1 MSITNVKNIFS
12 TYTFDDSTEAKNYH
26 RVLFKPG
33 VSVQAREL
41 TEMQSNLQRQID
53 YHGQYSFAD
62 GSRVVG
68 GEVALNV
75 DYDYIKVESSY
86 TNVSGTA
93 VSASAFISSLVN
105 AANGTLTNANGVV
118 AQVIQ
123 VISEA
128 GVDLKSGSNK
138 SGILESGNT
147 SDALTIYIKYVTGSG
162 TANSNTFA
170 AGELLTSSTNAA
182 DILMVGGGSDTN
194 LSDGGTVTASSGA
207 VATNPIGKGSQ
218 VTISEGVYF
227 ISGNFVYV
235 AADSIIL
242 QKYDNTPS
250 NIIGLQVTESVAT
263 AATDTNLVDNA
274 TGFPNAS
281 APGADRYKI
290 ATQLIKADPASPTG
304 VYKNYIILLT
314 ITNGVKQ
321 IEVAPAAEVNT
332 ELTKRLA
339 RRTSEESGNYALK
352 PFTLDIKEYL
362 DDGTNGGFKT
372 AAVIAAEEGFSTG
385 NENALAKA
393 FGVKKY
399 VVGVEPNV
407 AYVQGYRTENIST
420 NFITVDKPREVSTA
434 PKDYIAKN
442 NSTSRLDIGNYV
454 KIDVSSASTSV
465 GFPDIENFSELALID
480 TAGGAP
486 TPIALADTVV
496 LANAA
501 GTFQGTYYV
510 HDHSSDTKFSSV
522 GGGSGAR
529 FKIVIDSAGKVVVE
543 VTDGG
548 KDYDVD
554 DTFTVLGSAFTGGA
568 DSTNNLTFKVA
579 QLGVGRARARA
590 VVYES
595 ATVMKL
601 YLFDIVMTSG
611 TFARVDK
618 VEQLK
623 EITGGANNDFFG
635 HFVSSADGKR
645 FDATNNSLIF
655 KLPGGTIKT
664 AEAGSDKPVYTRQLR
679 LYADNAEGSNKV
691 FTDAI
696 AADETLL
703 PGAVLVS
710 IGSKSGAT
718 PVRTTTAS
726 ATASEDGLGRDVTIG
741 GTTNGKSVCAII
753 TVQKT
758 GNVDNKKTKTF
769 VSVADTLYKFDGSN
783 PILLNAYDIYSLVS
797 VKQGTASGADITDQ
811 FKLDNGQRANF
822 YDEGQLIPIGNAAA
836 GNVYITFN
844 HYTHS
849 AGEYITINSYPA
861 TTTTHDRNR
870 IPLAVTPEGNFDLKD
885 CIDFRP
891 VKGTLDVHSNL
902 YTSNATST
910 FKTSSTTKSV
920 GSPALTPS
928 SILTVDSEVWLPRID
943 KLILGRDGAYK
954 VIKGLSSE
962 TPIAPED
969 PSDAMVIGS
978 LRVAPFTYNAKA
990 HVKQDLKDH
999 KRYTMKHIG
1008 ELNRRIKN
1016 LEYYTSLSLL
1026 EAATLAISV
1035 PDGGSDMERFKN
1047 GIFVEPFIGHGN
1059 GNVEH
1064 PDYHCAID
1072 KALGTLRP
1080 KFDQKNIRLERKASE
1095 TGIVRNG
1102 SLYTLPFTQRTFIDQ
1117 PAATLTEFVN
1127 PYNVFTWN
1135 GVVKLSPDSDEWKDT
1150 EHRPDVLIN
1159 ETGQYDQLVGMIE
1172 ESGVLGTVWN
1182 EWETNWT
1189 GINSDVQTFGH
1200 HGRDANNGNPND
1212 VLLERTSGFNEWGG
1226 YEYLSGSIVTTT
1238 EFAGQSRSGLTTSI
1252 TTDTETSE
1260 LGSKIVE
1267 TNYVPFIRSREIYFK
1282 AEMLKPDTKMY
1293 AFFNDVDIT
1302 GYCAEKT
1309 YVEYGGDTNVVG
1321 YGDATAHPS
1330 ATALVSDASGIIE
1343 GSFIIPNNS
1352 SLRFKTG
1359 TREFRLSDSPVND
1372 KANEGTYA
1380 EAQYYAAGMLEV
1392 KQNTII
1398 STKVPKIVTSE
1409 VNTDRVI
1416 SETNVDD
1423 NRTTKWYDPLAQTI
1437 LIEQDGGIFA
1447 TSLDIFVA
1455 ASEAGTAAGGA
1466 GIPLNVSIRETEN
1479 GYPTQRIVPGSETI
1493 LYPSSIQTP
1502 SNAADV
1508 VKNLIYTN
1516 HITSNGS
1523 VACPVTFEHPVY
1535 LSQDTEYAI
1544 VLISNSD
1551 TYKVCVAETGAF
1563 DLQTNARVA
1572 KQPYN
1577 GVFFKSQNGSTW
1589 TAEQGKDLK
1598 FKVKR
1603 AEFSGSGTVVTFVN
1617 DQLPVKKLKADPFF
1631 ICTATVAGSAVLRV
1645 THPNHGMFNGS
1656 SVTIAGAGVINTIT
1670 VALLN
1675 ATHVIS
1681 DVEIDSYVIT
1691 IAASAIDAMTE
1702 SLIGGGA
1709 NVTATENMSID
1720 ALVPYNE
1727 TLQLPETLITY
1738 ETNCFTGKSQDGS
1751 QSEFVGLQNL
1761 PLSINNNNF
1770 FANPIAIASA
1780 AEITAGTGQLENS
1793 LSNTGEAGKSIA
1805 IKCKFTTEN
1814 TFLSPVIDA
1823 NRASLFCIS
1832 NRTNDA
1838 DSDSGVTGY
1847 NKADH
1852 GRNYVAETTAT
1863 GGSNLNVFITKEIT
1877 LANEATQ
1884 LDAYA
1889 EVHRPAGSS
1898 IDLYFKVKAAG
1909 DDSNFNDLPWYL
1921 FNPKEAIAT
1930 KDSGVTH
1937 VEYSQLIENVVT
1949 GVAASVPSAG
1959 VQSVPIAPTRP
1970 DTGKTKHDYY
1980 REFGAY
1986 DALDIYVALYL
1997 ANGNNDAHTA
2007 VAAALATF
2015 NQKQAKADA
2024 AMAAASGKVSMTITD
2039 PAGNQP
2045 TASQADGTT
2054 GGTAVITAS
2063 PPADK
2068 FGSFAF
2074 KIVLRTNNSCKVPM
2088 VKNFRSIATT

>member
-68 GEVALNV
+68 GEVALNT
-75 DYDYIKVESSY
+75 DYDYIKVESSF
-86 TNVSGTA
+86 TNASGAA
-93 VSASAFISSLVN
+93 VPASAFISSLVN
-105 AANGTLTNANGVV
+105 AVNGTLTNANGVV

-128 GVDLKSGSNK
+128 GVDLAAGSNK

-162 TANSNTFA
+162 TANSNTFV

-218 VTISEGVYF
+218 VTINEGVYF

-372 AAVIAAEEGFSTG
+372 AAVIAAEESLSTA
-385 NENALAKA
+385 NDNALAKA
-393 FGVKKY
+393 FGEKKY

-434 PKDYIAKN
+434 PKDYVEKN
-442 NSTSRLDIGNYV
+442 QSTSRLDIGNYV

-480 TAGGAP
+480 TAGGA
-486 TPIALADTVV
+486 TNPIALVDTVA
-496 LANAA
+496 LGSAA

-510 HDHSSDTKFSSV
+510 TDGDAHTT
-522 GGGSGAR
+522 GANGTGAR

-543 VTDGG
+543 VIDGG
-548 KDYDVD
+548 NGYNVNSL
-554 DTFTVLGSAFTGGA
+554 FTVLGTKFTGGA
-568 DSTNNLTFKVA
+568 TTANDLTFRVA

-664 AEAGSDKPVYTRQLR
+664 AEADDKPVYTRQVR
-679 LYADNAEGSNKV
+679 LYADDAGGSNKV

-718 PVRTTTAS
+718 PVRTTTTS
-726 ATASEDGLGRDVTIG
+726 VTASVRDVTVT

-783 PILLNAYDIYSLVS
+783 PILLNAYDIYSIVS
-797 VKQGTASGADITDQ
+797 VKQGATDGADITDQ

-1159 ETGQYDQLVGMIE
+1159 ETGQYDQLVGMLE

-1212 VLLERTSGFNEWGG
+1212 VLLERVSGFNEWGG

-1409 VNTDRVI
+1409 VNSDRVI

-1423 NRTTKWYDPLAQTI
+1423 NRTTEWYDPLAQTI

-1493 LYPSSIQTP
+1493 LYPSSSSSGST
-1502 SNAADV
+1502 
-1508 VKNLIYTN
+1508 KNLIYTDMV
-1516 HITSNGS
+1516 TSNGS

-1631 ICTATVAGSAVLRV
+1631 ICTATVDDSAVLRV
-1645 THPNHGMFNGS
+1645 AHPNHGMFNGS
-1656 SVTIAGAGVINTIT
+1656 SVTIAGAGAINTIT
-1670 VALLN
+1670 TALLN

-1691 IAASAIDAMTE
+1691 IADAAIDAMTE

-1751 QSEFVGLQNL
+1751 QSEFVGLQDL

-1793 LSNTGEAGKSIA
+1793 GSVTGEAGKSIA

-1847 NKADH
+1847 NKATH

-1921 FNPKEAIAT
+1921 FSPKEAIAT

-1937 VEYSQLIENVVT
+1937 VEYSKLIENIVT

-1959 VQSVPIAPTRP
+1959 VQSVPIASSRP
-1970 DTGKTKHDYY
+1970 DRERTLGRLKTQIYSEPGGVYETLD
-1980 REFGAY
+1980 AY
-1986 DALDIYVALYL
+1986 IVTRNANNKDDSHAAVIAASKLQSTAFHL
-1997 ANGNNDAHTA
+1997 AE
-2007 VAAALATF
+2007 
-2015 NQKQAKADA
+2015 AKFA
-2024 AMAAASGKVSMTITD
+2024 AMSGEIEINYDGATQSDGVTLAANASNNYS
-2039 PAGNQP
+2039 AP
-2045 TASQADGTT
+2045 T
-2054 GGTAVITAS
+2054 

>member
-86 TNVSGTA
+86 TNVSGA
-93 VSASAFISSLVN
+93 VVSASAFISSLVN

-162 TANSNTFA
+162 TTNSNTFA
-170 AGELLTSSTNAA
+170 AGELLTSSTDAA

-218 VTISEGVYF
+218 VTINEGVYF

-372 AAVIAAEEGFSTG
+372 AAVIAAEESLSTA
-385 NENALAKA
+385 NDNALAKA

-399 VVGVEPNV
+399 VVGVEPNI

-420 NFITVDKPREVSTA
+420 NFITVDKPREVLTA

-480 TAGGAP
+480 TAGGA
-486 TPIALADTVV
+486 TQPIALVDTVA
-496 LANAA
+496 LGSAA

-510 HDHSSDTKFSSV
+510 TDGDSHTI
-522 GGGSGAR
+522 GENGSGAR
-529 FKIVIDSAGKVVVE
+529 FKIVIDNAGKVVVE
-543 VTDGG
+543 VIDGG
-548 KDYDVD
+548 NGYNVD
-554 DTFTVLGSAFTGGA
+554 SLFTVLGTKFTGGA
-568 DSTNNLTFKVA
+568 TAANDLTFRVA

-623 EITGGANNDFFG
+623 EITGGVNNDFFG
-635 HFVSSADGKR
+635 HFVSSDDGKR

-664 AEAGSDKPVYTRQLR
+664 AEANDKPVYTRQVR
-679 LYADNAEGSNKV
+679 LYADNAGGISKT
-691 FTDAI
+691 FADAI

-718 PVRTTTAS
+718 PDRTTTTS
-726 ATASEDGLGRDVTIG
+726 VTASGRDVTVT

-769 VSVADTLYKFDGSN
+769 VSVTDTLYKFDGSN

-797 VKQGTASGADITDQ
+797 VKQGASDGPDITDQ

-822 YDEGQLIPIGNAAA
+822 YDEGQLIPISNAAA
-836 GNVYITFN
+836 GDVYITFN

-849 AGEYITINSYPA
+849 VGEYITIDSYPA

-891 VKGTLDVHSNL
+891 VKGTVDVHSNL

-978 LRVAPFTYNAKA
+978 LRVEPFTYNAKA

-1047 GIFVEPFIGHGN
+1047 GIFVEPFVGHGN

-1200 HGRDANNGNPND
+1200 HGRNANNGNPND

-1226 YEYLSGSIVTTT
+1226 YEYLSGSIVTVT
-1238 EFAGQSRSGLTTSI
+1238 EFEGQSRSGLTTSI

-1260 LGSKIVE
+1260 LGSKVVE

-1309 YVEYGGDTNVVG
+1309 YIEYGDDTNVVG

-1398 STKVPKIVTSE
+1398 STKVPKVVTSE
-1409 VNTDRVI
+1409 VNADRVI

-1455 ASEAGTAAGGA
+1455 ASEAGTTAGGS

-1493 LYPSSIQTP
+1493 LYPSSIETP
-1502 SNAADV
+1502 SNAANV
-1508 VKNLIYTN
+1508 VKNLIYTD
-1516 HITSNGS
+1516 HVTSNGS

-1631 ICTATVAGSAVLRV
+1631 ICTATVDNSAVLRV
-1645 THPNHGMFNGS
+1645 AHPNHGMFNGS
-1656 SVTIAGAGVINTIT
+1656 SVTIAGAGGINTIT
-1670 VALLN
+1670 AGMLN

-1691 IAASAIDAMTE
+1691 IANAAINAMTE

-1727 TLQLPETLITY
+1727 TLQLPETSITY

-1751 QSEFVGLQNL
+1751 QAEFIGLQNL

-1780 AEITAGTGQLENS
+1780 AEITAGTGQLENAAA
-1793 LSNTGEAGKSIA
+1793 NIGEGGKSIA

-1949 GVAASVPSAG
+1949 GVPASVPSAG
-1959 VQSVPIAPTRP
+1959 VQSVPIASARP
-1970 DTGKTKHDYY
+1970 SYKSKNDLWSAPGGVFEKLD
-1980 REFGAY
+1980 AY
-1986 DALDIYVALYL
+1986 IVIRN
-1997 ANGNNDAHTA
+1997 ANGKNDAHAAVIAAMDEVKTA
-2007 VAAALATF
+2007 QALA
-2015 NQKQAKADA
+2015 DA
-2024 AMAAASGKVSMTITD
+2024 VLAAQSGKAEMNYDGATQS
-2039 PAGNQP
+2039 
-2045 TASQADGTT
+2045 DGTT
-2054 GGTAVITAS
+2054 VAANAGNNYSAPT